1 MIGMAGLAAFNLLLV
16 QSAVDAAGAA
26 VALQSQARE
35 VTADLSRGQASLYR
49 AITVKSQNGDIGAVR
64 SAKND
69 SMQIIAQARKT
80 LAALNVE
87 ELAIDVRLVPAAVK
101 AVDAYIDVAKLAASF
116 VEDGAFNATMF
127 MTDAEVKYAT
137 AGQEVAALLAAAAK
151 QSGTNA
157 QEIKDMMR
165 NGLIV
170 IPTGA
175 GLAVLLSVASS
186 MVFSWLTSKPIVAMT
201 AVMRRLAGEVKALTL
216 GLRCQ
221 LSCREAAAR

>member
-221 LSCREAAAR
+221 LSCREAVAR

>member
-151 QSGTNA
+151 QSDTNS
-157 QEIKDMMR
+157 QEIKGMMR

>member
-221 LSCREAAAR
+221 LSCREAADR